1 MPAVEPG
8 VEPRITDRPVIDSPA
23 VDSRPNARPSSAL
36 QRAARIGWVAA
47 AIVVSLG
54 AAGIVSGMSRSPVDG
69 GRPELTWAADQAVDP
84 GLAAASTDLTNLTGE
99 VDQLGQAGRDAIAD
113 LVNRDT
119 THLDA
124 TISSGTTLAARIA
137 TDTAAIRVKLATLPG
152 IATADETA
160 VGAAQRQRY
169 DAITVALSIT
179 ADLQTSWVQLTTGSA
194 VATALT
200 KDLADHDTYAG
211 QAVKLGSTAQ
221 YAKARAALVKAQ
233 AALASASNRRDA
245 LANTVDVSILTEW
258 IDRNSAF
265 DSAAAELYKLLQA
278 SPRKVTPAIR
288 TAFANLSTAQQNLP
302 PDTRGLEVILDDLAR
317 GGLNQAVIAIEGAKG
332 SLASAVALIA
342 AANPPPGP

>member
-1 MPAVEPG
+1 
-8 VEPRITDRPVIDSPA
+8 VIDPLVVAAAPA
-23 VDSRPNARPSSAL
+23 PPQSRAIRG
-36 QRAARIGWVAA
+36 AARIGWLVA
-47 AIVVSLG
+47 AIVISFG
-54 AAGIVSGMSRSPVDG
+54 SAGIVASLSHTPASG

-84 GLAAASTDLTNLTGE
+84 GLAAASSDLTDLTGE
-99 VDQLGQAGRDAIAD
+99 VDQLGEAGRTAIAD

-119 THLDA
+119 SHLDA
-124 TISSGTTLAARIA
+124 TISGGTDLVARIA
-137 TDTAAIRVKLATLPG
+137 ADTAAIRVRLATLPG

-160 VGAAQRQRY
+160 IGAAQRERY

-200 KDLADHDTYAG
+200 KDLADHDTDAG

-233 AALASASNRRDA
+233 AALASASKRRDA
-245 LANTVDVSILTEW
+245 LAATVDVSILTQW
-258 IDRNSAF
+258 IDRNGAF
-265 DSAAAELYKLLQA
+265 DSAAATLYKLLQA

-288 TAFANLSTAQQNLP
+288 AAFASLSTAKQNLP

-317 GGLNQAVIAIEGAKG
+317 GGLNQAVIAIEDAKG
-332 SLASAVALIA
+332 SLATAVALIA
-342 AANPPPGP
+342 AANPAPGP

>member
-1 MPAVEPG
+1 MIE
-8 VEPRITDRPVIDSPA
+8 SPA
-23 VDSRPNARPSSAL
+23 VGAEAGAASSIALRRLARV
-36 QRAARIGWVAA
+36 GWVLAA
-47 AIVVSLG
+47 LVVSLG
-54 AAGIVSGMSRSPVDG
+54 SAGLVSGMDRSPGAG

-84 GLAAASTDLTNLTGE
+84 GLAAAATDLTSLTGE

-124 TISSGTTLAARIA
+124 TISGGTTLAARIA
-137 TDTAAIRVKLATLPG
+137 TDTAAIRIKLVTLPG

-160 VGAAQRQRY
+160 IGAAQRQRY

-233 AALASASNRRDA
+233 AALASASTRRDA

-278 SPRKVTPAIR
+278 SPRKVTPAIK
-288 TAFANLSTAQQNLP
+288 TAFASLSTAKQNLP

-317 GGLNQAVIAIEGAKG
+317 GGLNQAVITIEDAKG
-332 SLASAVALIA
+332 NLASAVALIA